1 MLIKA
6 LQKHASA
13 SRMDIA
19 LQGIDIAL
27 DYKQLCFEVE
37 KCQTFLASSEQKI
50 TLAIALENHPAWV
63 VIDLAAL
70 KAEVP
75 IVPIPPFFTDAQCQH
90 ALTDAGANVLITD
103 NATRFKTI
111 FSAQILAEAQIEV
124 AGLKLTQLQLNIA
137 AKKLTNGTAKITYTS
152 GSTGAPKGVCLSVNA
167 QLQVAN
173 SIKTATNLNAQDD
186 HLCVLPLAT
195 LLENVAGVYA
205 ILLAGGKVHIL
216 PSAMIGLTGNQLD
229 VQKLIAALNNSQAS
243 TAIFTP
249 ALLSALVLACE
260 ADAAEVK
267 SKSLSHL
274 RFLAVGGAHVG
285 GDLLQRAKQQNI
297 PVFEGYG
304 LSECAS
310 VVTLNTEKNHKIG
323 SVGKPLPHVQICFSA
338 EQEILVKGAQFLAY
352 TNSQTSND
360 QATNEKLPEKPDEWL
375 ATGDIGY
382 MDDDGFLFINGRKKN
397 MFISSFGRNV
407 SPEWLETALCSQP
420 EITQAC
426 VFGEAQP
433 FNVAVIYSQAN
444 AQQMNIAINQTNQTL
459 PDYAQIKYWLKADA
473 AFSTSNHQ
481 LTANG
486 RLKRDMIWQAYQ
498 AKINA
503 LYKDEV

>member
-1 MLIKA
+1 MLFKA
-6 LQKHASA
+6 LQRYASA
-13 SRMDIA
+13 DRMAIGITHGA
-19 LQGIDIAL
+19 LQGINIAL
-27 DYKQLCFEVE
+27 DYKQLCFEIE
-37 KCQTFLASSEQKI
+37 KCQTFLAAIKQNF

-70 KAEVP
+70 KAEIP
-75 IVPIPPFFTDAQCQH
+75 IVPIPQFFTDAQSQH
-90 ALTDAGANVLITD
+90 ALTDSGANVLITD
-103 NATRFKTI
+103 NATRFKAI
-111 FSAQILAEAQIEV
+111 FSDQILAETQIEI
-124 AGLKLTQLQLNIA
+124 AGLAVTQLQLNIA
-137 AKKLTNGTAKITYTS
+137 TKKLPNNTAKITYTS
-152 GSTGAPKGVCLSVNA
+152 GTTGAPKGVCLSANA

-173 SIKTATNLNAQDD
+173 SIKTATNLSVKDV

-205 ILLAGGKVHIL
+205 TLLAGGTAHIL
-216 PSAMIGLTGNQLD
+216 PSATVGLTGNQLA
-229 VQKLIAALNNSQAS
+229 VQQLISALNQSQAS

-260 ADAAEVK
+260 AGATEAK
-267 SKSLSHL
+267 SKVLPHL

-285 GDLLQRAKQQNI
+285 SDLVQRAKLQNL

-310 VVTLNTEKNHKIG
+310 VVALNTAKHNKIG
-323 SVGKPLPHVQICFSA
+323 SVGKPLPHVAISFYEQ
-338 EQEILVKGAQFLAY
+338 QEILVKGAQFLAY
-352 TNSQTSND
+352 TND
-360 QATNEKLPEKPDEWL
+360 QETDDKLPEKIDEWL

-382 MDDDGFLFINGRKKN
+382 LDDEGYLFLNGRKKN
-397 MFISSFGRNV
+397 MFITSFGRNI

-426 VFGEAQP
+426 VFGEAKP
-433 FNVAVIYSQAN
+433 FNIAVVSSNKN
-444 AQQMNIAINQTNQTL
+444 ALEITVAINNANQNL
-459 PDYAQIKYWLKADA
+459 PDYAQIKHWLMADA
-473 AFSTSNHQ
+473 PFSVSNRQ

-486 RLKRDMIWQAYQ
+486 RLKRDVIWQTYQ

-503 LYKDEV
+503 LYKD

>member
-1 MLIKA
+1 MIFKA

-37 KCQTFLASSEQKI
+37 KCQTFLASSDRKI

-70 KAEVP
+70 KAEIP

-103 NATRFKTI
+103 NAMRFKAI

-167 QLQVAN
+167 QLQVAS
-173 SIKTATNLNAQDD
+173 SIKTATNLNAQDN

-205 ILLAGGKVHIL
+205 ILLAGGTAHIL
-216 PSAMIGLTGNQLD
+216 PSAMVGLAGNQLD

-260 ADAAEVK
+260 ADATEAK

-323 SVGKPLPHVQICFSA
+323 SAGKPLPHVHIRFSA

-352 TNSQTSND
+352 TND
-360 QATNEKLPEKPDEWL
+360 QATDEKLTDKPDEWL

-382 MDDDGFLFINGRKKN
+382 MDNDGFLFINGRKKN

-420 EITQAC
+420 EIAQAC
-426 VFGEAQP
+426 VFGEAQA
-433 FNVAVIYSQAN
+433 FNVAVIVSQAS
-444 AQQMNIAINQTNQTL
+444 AQQIQTAIHLSNQTL

-498 AKINA
+498 TKINA